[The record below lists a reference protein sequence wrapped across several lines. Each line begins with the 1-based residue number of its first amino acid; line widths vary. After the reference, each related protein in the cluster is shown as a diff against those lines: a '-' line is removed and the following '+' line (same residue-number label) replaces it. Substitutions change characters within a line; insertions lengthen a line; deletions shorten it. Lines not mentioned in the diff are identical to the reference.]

1 MCLVVDLENSKNDS
15 DCGTHNFFSQR
26 RATQRVIGQK
36 WRMSH
41 FFGSRSQWGATHV
54 AELMTTRAS
63 NRQTGQEPTG
73 PKQLW
78 TVKTG
83 FVFWPEILTQK
94 FRTEFNQ
101 LRVPS
106 PLPPEILWSPVC
118 HVTKKCVFDFISGEF
133 FATFQHQNC
142 AITWFPA
149 WGDTWRVNLQ
159 IGLGTTNPRE
169 VQMQVQL
176 SLGYPPGLGFI
187 WKAQSKSIEVIAY
200 YSSFEH
206 KGRHL
211 ILKSQQN

>member
-1 MCLVVDLENSKNDS
+1 MSLWFVCLVVDLENSKNDS

-63 NRQTGQEPTG
+63 DRQTGQEPTG
-73 PKQLW
+73 PKQLR

-83 FVFWPEILTQK
+83 FFFSV
-94 FRTEFNQ
+94 RNFNPKISLQ
-101 LRVPS
+101 IQPTS
-106 PLPPEILWSPVC
+106 GPFPLPPKTLWSPVC

-142 AITWFPA
+142 AIT
-149 WGDTWRVNLQ
+149 
-159 IGLGTTNPRE
+159 
-169 VQMQVQL
+169 
-176 SLGYPPGLGFI
+176 
-187 WKAQSKSIEVIAY
+187 
-200 YSSFEH
+200 
-206 KGRHL
+206 
-211 ILKSQQN
+211 